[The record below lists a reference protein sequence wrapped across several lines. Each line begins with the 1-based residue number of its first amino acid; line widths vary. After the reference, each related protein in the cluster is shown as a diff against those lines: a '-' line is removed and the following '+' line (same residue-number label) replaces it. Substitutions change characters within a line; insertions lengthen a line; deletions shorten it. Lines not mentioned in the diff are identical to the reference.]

1 MQQPIGQ
8 SGRVRLSPLMSAVAS
23 SKSPVGVDPNATR
36 GSTSGGAVR
45 KAAATVL
52 PAGVDP
58 EAVEVAQQKAA
69 QGDQEAIDWLKA
81 AGIAVGAATVA
92 GGAYAIK
99 RALSNR
105 NKKTLPPN
113 FGAEDVA
120 TKAQTPN
127 TATAVS
133 KHSPQVTRL
142 RDEQY
147 IPIQE
152 GLPLTPEQRLLTN
165 KAGPL
170 PSPDILRALAAPG
183 PNYPIGPT
191 RRQMDEDAAYAIN
204 DIEKA
209 KPKNATKAA
218 IAARK
223 ASRMAAAAAALRK
236 IR

>member
-23 SKSPVGVDPNATR
+23 SKSPVGVDPNATK
-36 GSTSGGAVR
+36 GNTSGGAVR

-52 PAGVDP
+52 PVGVDP

-127 TATAVS
+127 TASTTS
-133 KHSPQVTRL
+133 KALPHVTQL
-142 RDEQY
+142 RDEVI
-147 IPIQE
+147 IPHAEEI
-152 GLPLTPEQRLLTN
+152 P
-165 KAGPL
+165 A
-170 PSPDILRALAAPG
+170 AAPG
-183 PNYPIGPT
+183 MT
-191 RRQMDEDAAYAIN
+191 L
-204 DIEKA
+204 
-209 KPKNATKAA
+209 
-218 IAARK
+218 RK
-223 ASRMAAAAAALRK
+223 AAAAVRRLR
-236 IR
+236 